1 MVHRLKTTNLSSLKP
16 LMQRGVDLPA
26 KMSWDSWVSHE
37 EIRAAK
43 VLEYR
48 DYADGEHDVELSD
61 EMKDMLRTSS
71 LNLNHCENILETL
84 SDRVRLSGVQ
94 VTVMDA
100 MGAPDEGATEE
111 ANKFVEKLT
120 TRWNRLDGMQIDLH
134 DAIPR
139 DGLSYI
145 MAQYDET
152 LKQVKWTHEEAFDG
166 HEGVIVIWGT
176 DSTTPSMAIKLWHET
191 QNTVGPTGSAS
202 LIDRVM
208 VNLYYPDRIEK
219 FYVEGGNLKE
229 NADDAGNYQYPWVMA
244 DGSPI
249 GVAIVPFVYKGRRYN
264 KHGLG
269 RLEQVIPVQKVV
281 NRVVNS
287 TVMTSELIGFP
298 IRYAL
303 GMDVPATIKP
313 GTWLNVTVPT
323 TTPNADGKT
332 TRALNP
338 AERAAILDAITKI
351 QVGQIEPAELKGL
364 LDEIDKFIVQMYVVS
379 GTPYPEGAGSS
390 ISGEALK
397 QLDIRLVGTAQRC
410 QTSWGNSWEDLIKLS
425 ARIESFFGKNT
436 YWSEDNV
443 VVTAKW
449 ESAEVRDDT
458 AVINNV
464 KQTMEIVPEL
474 DIRTRLE
481 MLASIHGWDPTRI
494 DEIEKRIKEAKDAES
509 ERVLA
514 SRFND
519 NGGFNQFGTGVPL
532 DDPLNPPEPEVQ
544 DSEPIGAIA
553 S

>member
-1 MVHRLKTTNLSSLKP
+1 MPHRLKTTNLHALKP

-26 KMSWDSWVSHE
+26 KMSWDSWVTHE
-37 EIRAAK
+37 ELRSKK

-61 EMKDMLRTSS
+61 EMKDMLRTES

-84 SDRVRLSGVQ
+84 SDRIRLSGVQ
-94 VTVMDA
+94 VTVLNEAGD
-100 MGAPDEGATEE
+100 PDEAATDE
-111 ANKFVEKLT
+111 ANKFIDRLT
-120 TRWNRLDGMQIDLH
+120 TQWNRLDGMQIDLH

-145 MAQYDET
+145 LAQYDKDK
-152 LKQVKWTHEEAFDG
+152 KQVVWTHEEAFDG
-166 HEGVIVIWGT
+166 HEGVIVVWGN
-176 DSTTPSMAIKLWHET
+176 DSNTPTLAIKLWHET
-191 QNTVGPTGSAS
+191 QNAATGAK

-208 VNLYYPDRIEK
+208 CTLYFPDKIER
-219 FYVEGGNLKE
+219 YYIEGGKLNE
-229 NADDAGNYQYPWVMA
+229 NRDENGEYSYPWLMQ
-244 DGSPI
+244 DKSPI

-269 RLEQVIPVQKVV
+269 RLEQVIPVQRVV

-287 TVMTSELIGFP
+287 TVMTSENIGFP

-313 GTWLNVTVPT
+313 GTWIKATVPAT
-323 TTPNADGKT
+323 TTNKDGVT
-332 TRALNP
+332 SRPLSP
-338 AERAAILDAITKI
+338 EERAKILDAISKI
-351 QVGQIEPAELKGL
+351 RVGQIESAQLEGL
-364 LDEIDKFIVQMYVVS
+364 LNEINQFIVQMYVVS

-425 ARIESFFGKNT
+425 ARIESAFGFNT
-436 YWSEDNV
+436 YWADDKV
-443 VVTAKW
+443 VVSAKW

-474 DIRTRLE
+474 DVRTRLE
-481 MLASIHGWDPTRI
+481 MLASVHGWDSARI
-494 DEIEKRIKEAKDAES
+494 DEIEKRIADAADAES
-509 ERVLA
+509 ERALGGL
-514 SRFND
+514 FNG
-519 NGGFNQFGTGVPL
+519 NGGFNAFGTGVEL
-532 DDPLNPPEPEVQ
+532 GDPLNPAPEAVPQPEPI
-544 DSEPIGAIA
+544 PAIGG
-553 S
+553 